1 VDAIAYAS
9 QASQLVV
16 FRGYSTINDRSKE
29 FEMTG
34 WGKWLSLPVLM
45 LICMSAGGLGAFAT
59 TSEIGTW
66 YRTIAK
72 PSWNPPDSV
81 FGPVWTTLY
90 LMMGFSAWLVWIRAA
105 RGQAALPMGMFAVHF
120 LWHASDGLGVRRDR
134 YLVGRDHRDD
144 VGVHASITVGCRAV
158 GAVLAMG
165 KFCERVE
172 PYDLAI
178 ERRVIRRNSRRSVSA
193 TVEVTLRVTI
203 CRATHHVTSART
215 LHHEKR

>member
-1 VDAIAYAS
+1 
-9 QASQLVV
+9 
-16 FRGYSTINDRSKE
+16 
-29 FEMTG
+29 MTG

-105 RGQAALPMGMFAVHF
+105 RGQAALPMGMFAVQLLLNTAWSFIFFGMHQMGWAF
-120 LWHASDGLGVRRDR
+120 VEIVILWAAIIATMLVFTRVSRLAAALLVPYLLWVSFAS
-134 YLVGRDHRDD
+134 
-144 VGVHASITVGCRAV
+144 
-158 GAVLAMG
+158 VLN
-165 KFCERVE
+165 
-172 PYDLAI
+172 L
-178 ERRVIRRNSRRSVSA
+178 
-193 TVEVTLRVTI
+193 TI
-203 CRATHHVTSART
+203 WRLNVV
-215 LHHEKR
+215 